1 MGPQTQT
8 GAPRWKEPLDPG
20 PKQVRHTAH
29 CKGPPGTRRSHH
41 TTVLKGSPGRQGTLQ
56 GATWAKIVSP
66 HGCMSKAAKVHYEGP
81 LVPLDGPLGP
91 RWARHHVVVTQG
103 APLRHL
109 GARWAHHT
117 AAFKGSPGNTIKEP
131 PGRASGSPTP
141 QRRSRF
147 QDLSRWRCE
156 PAGQTRKG
164 WLGRPPSTESPVPPW
179 GQVGAHKGATRQHGA
194 L

>member
-91 RWARHHVVVTQG
+91 RRARHHVVVTQG
-103 APLRHL
+103 AP
-109 GARWAHHT
+109 GARRDNTVHYRSSPGAQAGTHSGNAIRSNNSPCRT
-117 AAFKGSPGNTIKEP
+117 TVFRDTTVFKGPLRCTMK
-131 PGRASGSPTP
+131 TP
-141 QRRSRF
+141 
-147 QDLSRWRCE
+147 E
-156 PAGQTRKG
+156 A
-164 WLGRPPSTESPVPPW
+164 
-179 GQVGAHKGATRQHGA
+179 QVGAPHSCS
-194 L
+194 